1 MCRPELC
8 DGNVIDSI
16 DTRAQLNKCCIGTC
30 TSEGGRELC
39 TSDTDCDDTNP
50 CTVDVCGLA
59 GIAGC
64 GYNEITTCKSFG
76 DGCCPSGCDY
86 NSDSDCETPGDDTI
100 VEDCSDSEC
109 PVGKEC
115 IQNKCLIR
123 VNEGSYLLTEND
135 FKTLGINLITYP
147 FSQTTSEQYA
157 VNEGF
162 VFDGYYTYMGEIP
175 NFKFVVCV
183 TKGFFNEQKSFADDL
198 KVQGSVISEDEY
210 GDHSVRIN
218 YGGLARIVGIEKG
231 EWFIS
236 ISYIPEDEAIANEL
250 VLTILN
256 KI

>member
-1 MCRPELC
+1 
-8 DGNVIDSI
+8 
-16 DTRAQLNKCCIGTC
+16 
-30 TSEGGRELC
+30 
-39 TSDTDCDDTNP
+39 
-50 CTVDVCGLA
+50 
-59 GIAGC
+59 
-64 GYNEITTCKSFG
+64 
-76 DGCCPSGCDY
+76 
-86 NSDSDCETPGDDTI
+86 
-100 VEDCSDSEC
+100 
-109 PVGKEC
+109 
-115 IQNKCLIR
+115 
-123 VNEGSYLLTEND
+123 
-135 FKTLGINLITYP
+135 
-147 FSQTTSEQYA
+147 
-157 VNEGF
+157 
-162 VFDGYYTYMGEIP
+162 MGEIP